1 MLLILRINKVVE
13 SMPVVETDLPAEF
26 SMLEFSMLEVVCF
39 YVLCGSGKLRVF
51 VIYRPPYYDTK
62 AQRYMEALI
71 ECLDKHLC
79 QRHANVIVGDFSCPK
94 VKWDDEYTPSSDYIH
109 SLQMQF
115 VSTAGLHQFVQFA
128 TRGENV
134 LDLVLSTDNQIING
148 VSSGP
153 PLGHSDHVAVNFTMR
168 LKSVGTRSTQSTGGE
183 NVHSYAWQKA
193 DYEALAY
200 FLSNVDW
207 YSLVCHNPSAESAW
221 IAFSDTLLTAINMF
235 VPKKRCSNHVK
246 KHYPHEIR
254 KFKKT

>member
-1 MLLILRINKVVE
+1 M
-13 SMPVVETDLPAEF
+13 
-26 SMLEFSMLEVVCF
+26 
-39 YVLCGSGKLRVF
+39 G
-51 VIYRPPYYDTK
+51 
-62 AQRYMEALI
+62 
-71 ECLDKHLC
+71 
-79 QRHANVIVGDFSCPK
+79 
-94 VKWDDEYTPSSDYIH
+94 
-109 SLQMQF
+109 
-115 VSTAGLHQFVQFA
+115 
-128 TRGENV
+128 
-134 LDLVLSTDNQIING
+134 
-148 VSSGP
+148 
-153 PLGHSDHVAVNFTMR
+153 